1 MNLDD
6 YCHFTSPI
14 RRYPDTAI
22 HRILTGVAEGIT
34 VDRLQK
40 KYQDFSRE
48 AAVLSSACELRA
60 QRAERQA
67 EKCYMAEYMRRHL
80 GETFDGI
87 VSGATARGIFVQ
99 LVNSVEGFVGVEDFP
114 DCEFQFDGLL
124 THTDVR
130 SGRRLTVGDP
140 MKVQV
145 AAADVATAESISPRQ
160 NKFVIKSVYSS
171 ISFLRTCFRLLA
183 LLHLDHGEKT

>member
-1 MNLDD
+1 M
-6 YCHFTSPI
+6 
-14 RRYPDTAI
+14 
-22 HRILTGVAEGIT
+22 
-34 VDRLQK
+34 
-40 KYQDFSRE
+40 
-48 AAVLSSACELRA
+48 LSSACELRA

-140 MKVQV
+140 MKVQA
-145 AAADVATAESISPRQ
+145 AAADVATGRIDFTPAE
-160 NKFVIKSVYSS
+160 
-171 ISFLRTCFRLLA
+171 
-183 LLHLDHGEKT
+183 